1 MKSLMHIGRH
11 ARFKHKR
18 EIGCLPLQR
27 RGRRRKGVVH
37 SVDVVHEVAV
47 LALAFVFIRGLQ
59 ALAEH
64 YFPGSEPAS
73 VGRFLFG
80 GPS

>member
-1 MKSLMHIGRH
+1 
-11 ARFKHKR
+11 
-18 EIGCLPLQR
+18 
-27 RGRRRKGVVH
+27 VH
-37 SVDVVHEVAV
+37 SIDVVHEVAV

-59 ALAEH
+59 ALLEH
-64 YFPGSEPAS
+64 YFPDSEPAA